1 MRNNKELMH
10 VILEN
15 IGYASDIMLYSGDGG
30 QGQVYKQRQLKD
42 QRNEML
48 HKVYYGF
55 DSGDT
60 DTILA
65 IVWCK
70 NTHLFL
76 PKHTCPLVLCRKHVA
91 SREEV
96 DESRFDYSI
105 WSSAEVV

>member
-1 MRNNKELMH
+1 MAVSDIFSRVSHPLFTQSYLSLRDNKELMH

-30 QGQVYKQRQLKD
+30 LGPVYKHRQIKD

-70 NTHLFL
+70 NTIFFFPSILAFL
-76 PKHTCPLVLCRKHVA
+76 
-91 SREEV
+91 
-96 DESRFDYSI
+96 
-105 WSSAEVV
+105 